1 MGDCNFGMT
10 DDPCLRRRGAFQVGD
25 PNVSMCPRRP
35 SVHSAELCSPN
46 GSNDQASSS
55 NISRRTLMPESVL
68 SMDCGTS
75 KKKNSVQT
83 QRNSCDIRADED
95 ERHVNNDRGH
105 LDLLQIAATSLRQ
118 IPMAPSFIEY
128 SRPSEQEQC
137 AQIIS
142 RARHVLA
149 VDRRICDA
157 AVRDRALK
165 QHVEKIVI
173 QNERKRRLSEIRN
186 RTLLNEQVEQM
197 IRKHQDQNRR
207 IKMLSRTVLNMEVE
221 QMMRK
226 HSLRSNG
233 NVYNLQANVYT
244 R

>member
-1 MGDCNFGMT
+1 MGDYGFAIT
-10 DDPCLRRRGAFQVGD
+10 DTKRSEGFQFLHD
-25 PNVSMCPRRP
+25 PNVSMWPRRP
-35 SVHSAELCSPN
+35 SVHPKELILYSPN
-46 GSNDQASSS
+46 CSTDREASVNS
-55 NISRRTLMPESVL
+55 SRRMLTPESVL
-68 SMDCGTS
+68 SMDYETTT
-75 KKKNSVQT
+75 KTESVQT
-83 QRNSCDIRADED
+83 QRDSCDFHADED

-118 IPMAPSFIEY
+118 IPILPSSMEY
-128 SRPSEQEQC
+128 SHPSEQDQC

-157 AVRDRALK
+157 AVRERALK
-165 QHVEKIVI
+165 QHVEEIFL
-173 QNERKRRLSEIRN
+173 QNERKRRLLEIRK

-197 IRKHQDQNRR
+197 IQKHQDQNRR

-221 QMMRK
+221 QMMWK
-226 HSLRSNG
+226 HSQRSNG
-233 NVYNLQANVYT
+233 NVYNPYGNVSI